1 MPMKYALENS
11 KKRRPF
17 LFGSAVE
24 NEVLKLPGDDS

>member
-24 NEVLKLPGDDS
+24 NEV